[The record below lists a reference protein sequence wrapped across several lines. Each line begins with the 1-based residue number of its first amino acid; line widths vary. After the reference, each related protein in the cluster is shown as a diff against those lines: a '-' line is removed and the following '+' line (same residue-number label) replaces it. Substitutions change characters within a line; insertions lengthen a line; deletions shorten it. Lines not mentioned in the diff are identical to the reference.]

1 MKKTRMLKFLQV
13 FNAIALAAVIQS
25 ANSACIFYYHQ
36 PAFPKAA
43 DKYRK
48 L

>member
-1 MKKTRMLKFLQV
+1 MKKAYLLKFLQI
-13 FNAIALAAVIQS
+13 FNAIALVTVIQS

-36 PAFPKAA
+36 PAFPQAA
-43 DKYRK
+43 EKYKK